1 MNIGDRLEAI
11 GKLVPQGC
19 VLADIGTDHAYL
31 PVWLLEQGK
40 IASAIAGDIAEG
52 PCLAA
57 KNTVSMH
64 GMKSKVEVRLGSGLK
79 VLQAGEADC
88 IAIAGMGAS
97 TMIEILE
104 ADMPLAVEAKR
115 LVLQPM
121 AGAASLRKWL
131 IQNGWCIVAEDLV
144 ADGRHLYEIMA
155 VERGESEAFS
165 DAVLEIGPSLIEAK
179 HPLLAQQFARQ
190 INNYKK
196 LLANMGKSEQA
207 KASEKYIAWEK
218 LVQELEALADACN
231 CK

>member
-64 GMKSKVEVRLGSGLK
+64 GMKGKVEVRLGSGLK
-79 VLQAGEADC
+79 VLQTGEADC

-131 IQNGWCIVAEDLV
+131 IQNGWHIVAEDLV

-179 HPLLAQQFARQ
+179 HPLLAKQFARQ

-207 KASEKYIAWEK
+207 RASEKYIAWEN

>member
-64 GMKSKVEVRLGSGLK
+64 GMKGKVEVRIGSGLK
-79 VLQAGEADC
+79 VLQTGEADC

-131 IQNGWCIVAEDLV
+131 IQNGWHIVAEDLV
-144 ADGRHLYEIMA
+144 ADGRHLYEIMVA
-155 VERGESEAFS
+155 ERGESEAFS

-179 HPLLAQQFARQ
+179 HSLLAQQFARQ

-207 KASEKYIAWEK
+207 RASEKYIAWEK

>member
-64 GMKSKVEVRLGSGLK
+64 GMKGKVEVRLGSGLK
-79 VLQAGEADC
+79 VLQTGEADC

-131 IQNGWCIVAEDLV
+131 IQNGWHIVAEDLV

-179 HPLLAQQFARQ
+179 HPLLAKQFARQ

>member
-19 VLADIGTDHAYL
+19 ILADIGTDHAYL

-64 GMKSKVEVRLGSGLK
+64 GMKGKVEVRLGSGLK

-131 IQNGWCIVAEDLV
+131 IQNGWHIVAEDLV

-165 DAVLEIGPSLIEAK
+165 DAALEIGPSLIEAK
-179 HPLLAQQFARQ
+179 HLLLAKQFARQ
-190 INNYKK
+190 MNNYKK

-207 KASEKYIAWEK
+207 KTSEKYIAWEK

>member
-11 GKLVPQGC
+11 GKLVPTGC

-31 PVWLLEQGK
+31 PVWLLEQGR
-40 IASAIAGDIAEG
+40 ISSAIAGDIAEG

-64 GMKSKVEVRLGSGLK
+64 GMKDRVEVRLGSGLK
-79 VLQAGEADC
+79 VLQAGEAEC

-97 TMIEILE
+97 TMIEILME
-104 ADMPLAVEAKR
+104 DMPLAVEAKR

-131 IQNGWCIVAEDLV
+131 CQNGWCIVAEDLV

-155 VERGESEAFS
+155 AERGESLAFS
-165 DAVLEIGPSLIEAK
+165 EAEYEIGPKLIEAK
-179 HPLLAQQFARQ
+179 NPLLAAQFARQ
-190 INNYKK
+190 IGGYRK
-196 LLANMGKSEQA
+196 LLDNMGKSEQA
-207 KASEKYIAWEK
+207 RESDKYRAWER

>member
-64 GMKSKVEVRLGSGLK
+64 GMKGKVEVRLGSGLK
-79 VLQAGEADC
+79 VLQTGEAHC
-88 IAIAGMGAS
+88 IAIAGMGAP

-131 IQNGWCIVAEDLV
+131 IQNGWHIVAEDLV

-155 VERGESEAFS
+155 AERGESANFS

-179 HPLLAQQFARQ
+179 HPLLAKQFARQ

-207 KASEKYIAWEK
+207 RASEKYIAWEK

>member
-64 GMKSKVEVRLGSGLK
+64 GMKGKVEVRLGSGLK

-165 DAVLEIGPSLIEAK
+165 DAVLEIGPSLIEAN
-179 HPLLAQQFARQ
+179 HPLLAKQFARQ

>member
-11 GKLVPQGC
+11 GKLVPVGC
-19 VLADIGTDHAYL
+19 TFADIGTDHAYL
-31 PVWLLEQGK
+31 PVWLLEHGK
-40 IASAIAGDIAEG
+40 ISSAIAGDIAEG

-57 KNTVSMH
+57 RNTVSMY
-64 GMKSKVEVRLGSGLK
+64 GMKGKVEVRLGSGLK
-79 VLQAGEADC
+79 VLKTGEAEC

-97 TMIEILE
+97 TMIEIFE

-115 LVLQPM
+115 MVLQPM

-131 IQNGWCIVAEDLV
+131 AKNGWHIVAEDLV
-144 ADGRHLYEIMA
+144 EDGRHLYEIIA
-155 VERGESEAFS
+155 VERGESEAYS
-165 DAVLEIGPSLIEAK
+165 EAAWEIGPKLIEAK
-179 HPLLAQQFARQ
+179 HPLLAKQFAKQ
-190 INNYKK
+190 INGYKK
-196 LLANMGKSEQA
+196 LLTNMGKSEQA

>member
-11 GKLVPQGC
+11 GKLVPHGY

-40 IASAIAGDIAEG
+40 IDSAIAGDIAEG

-64 GMKSKVEVRLGSGLK
+64 GMKGKVEVRLGSGLK

-131 IQNGWCIVAEDLV
+131 IQNGWHIVAEDLV

-179 HPLLAQQFARQ
+179 HLLLAKQFARQ

-207 KASEKYIAWEK
+207 RASEKYIAWEK

>member
-64 GMKSKVEVRLGSGLK
+64 GMKGKVEVRLGSGLK
-79 VLQAGEADC
+79 VLQTGEADC

-97 TMIEILE
+97 TMMEILE

-131 IQNGWCIVAEDLV
+131 IQNGWHIVAEDLV

-179 HPLLAQQFARQ
+179 HSLLAKQFARQ

-207 KASEKYIAWEK
+207 RTSEKYIAWEK

>member
-1 MNIGDRLEAI
+1 MNIGDRLEVI
-11 GKLVPQGC
+11 GKLVPHGC

-64 GMKSKVEVRLGSGLK
+64 GMKGKVEVRLGSGLK
-79 VLQAGEADC
+79 VLQTGEADC

-104 ADMPLAVEAKR
+104 ADMSLAVEAKR

-131 IQNGWCIVAEDLV
+131 IQNGWHIVAEDLV

-179 HPLLAQQFARQ
+179 HPLLAKQFARQ

-207 KASEKYIAWEK
+207 RASEKYIAWEK

>member
-64 GMKSKVEVRLGSGLK
+64 GMKGKVEVRLGSGLK

-97 TMIEILE
+97 TMMEILE

-131 IQNGWCIVAEDLV
+131 IQNGWHIVAEDLV

-165 DAVLEIGPSLIEAK
+165 DAALEIGPSLIEAK

-207 KASEKYIAWEK
+207 RASEKYIAWEK

>member
-64 GMKSKVEVRLGSGLK
+64 GMKGKVEVRLGSGLK

-155 VERGESEAFS
+155 VERGESETFS

-179 HPLLAQQFARQ
+179 HPLLAKQFERQ

-196 LLANMGKSEQA
+196 LLANMGKSKQA
-207 KASEKYIAWEK
+207 RASEKYIAWEK

>member
-1 MNIGDRLEAI
+1 
-11 GKLVPQGC
+11 
-19 VLADIGTDHAYL
+19 
-31 PVWLLEQGK
+31 
-40 IASAIAGDIAEG
+40 
-52 PCLAA
+52 
-57 KNTVSMH
+57 
-64 GMKSKVEVRLGSGLK
+64 
-79 VLQAGEADC
+79 
-88 IAIAGMGAS
+88 MGAS

-121 AGAASLRKWL
+121 AGAASSRKWL
-131 IQNGWCIVAEDLV
+131 IQNGWHIVAEDLV

-165 DAVLEIGPSLIEAK
+165 DAALEIGPSLIEAK
-179 HPLLAQQFARQ
+179 HSLLAKQFARQ

>member
-40 IASAIAGDIAEG
+40 IASAVAGDIAEG

-64 GMKSKVEVRLGSGLK
+64 GMKGRVEVRLGSGLK

-131 IQNGWCIVAEDLV
+131 IQNGWHIVAEDLV

-179 HPLLAQQFARQ
+179 HPLLAKQFARQ

-207 KASEKYIAWEK
+207 KASKKYLAWEK

>member
-57 KNTVSMH
+57 KNTVSIH
-64 GMKSKVEVRLGSGLK
+64 GMKGKVEVRLGSGLK

-179 HPLLAQQFARQ
+179 HPLLAKQFARQ

>member
-64 GMKSKVEVRLGSGLK
+64 GMKGKVEVRLGSGLK

-104 ADMPLAVEAKR
+104 ADMSLAVKAKR

-131 IQNGWCIVAEDLV
+131 IQNGWHIVAEDLV

-179 HPLLAQQFARQ
+179 HPLLAKQFERQ

-207 KASEKYIAWEK
+207 RASEKYIAWEK
-218 LVQELEALADACN
+218 LVQELEALEDACN

>member
-40 IASAIAGDIAEG
+40 IAGAIAGDIAEG

-64 GMKSKVEVRLGSGLK
+64 GMKGKVEVRLGSGLK
-79 VLQAGEADC
+79 VLQAGEAHC

-131 IQNGWCIVAEDLV
+131 IQNGWHIVAEDLV

-155 VERGESEAFS
+155 AERGESASFS
-165 DAVLEIGPSLIEAK
+165 EAVLEIGPSLIEAK

-207 KASEKYIAWEK
+207 RASEKYIAWEK

>member
-64 GMKSKVEVRLGSGLK
+64 GMKGKVEVRLGSGLK

-104 ADMPLAVEAKR
+104 ADMSLAVEAKR

-179 HPLLAQQFARQ
+179 HPLLAKQFARQ

-207 KASEKYIAWEK
+207 RASEKYIVWEK

>member
-64 GMKSKVEVRLGSGLK
+64 GMKGKVEVRLGSGLK
-79 VLQAGEADC
+79 VLQTGEADC

-131 IQNGWCIVAEDLV
+131 IQNGWHIVAEDLV

-207 KASEKYIAWEK
+207 RASEKYIAWEK

>member
-11 GKLVPQGC
+11 GKLVPHGC

-64 GMKSKVEVRLGSGLK
+64 GMKGKVEVRLGSGLK
-79 VLQAGEADC
+79 VLQTGEADC

-131 IQNGWCIVAEDLV
+131 IQNGWHIVAEDLV

-155 VERGESEAFS
+155 VERGESETFS

>member
-64 GMKSKVEVRLGSGLK
+64 GMKGKVEVRLGSGLK

-131 IQNGWCIVAEDLV
+131 IQNGWHIVAEDLV

>member
-64 GMKSKVEVRLGSGLK
+64 GIKGKVEVRLGSGLK

-131 IQNGWCIVAEDLV
+131 IQNGWHIVAEDLV
-144 ADGRHLYEIMA
+144 ADGRHLYEIMVA
-155 VERGESEAFS
+155 ERGESEAFS

-179 HPLLAQQFARQ
+179 HPLLAKQFARQ

-207 KASEKYIAWEK
+207 RASEKYAAWEK

>member
-11 GKLVPQGC
+11 GKLVPYGC

-64 GMKSKVEVRLGSGLK
+64 GMKGKVEVRLGSGLK
-79 VLQAGEADC
+79 VLQTGEADC

-131 IQNGWCIVAEDLV
+131 IQNGWHIVAEDLV

-165 DAVLEIGPSLIEAK
+165 DAILEIGPSLIEAK

-207 KASEKYIAWEK
+207 RASEKYIAWEK

>member
-40 IASAIAGDIAEG
+40 IDSAIAGDIAEG

-64 GMKSKVEVRLGSGLK
+64 GMKGKVEVRLGSGLK
-79 VLQAGEADC
+79 VLQAGEAHC

-121 AGAASLRKWL
+121 AGAAFLRKWL
-131 IQNGWCIVAEDLV
+131 IQNGWHIVAEDLV

-155 VERGESEAFS
+155 AERGESASFS

-207 KASEKYIAWEK
+207 RASEKYIAWEK

>member
-11 GKLVPQGC
+11 GKLVPHSC

-64 GMKSKVEVRLGSGLK
+64 GMKGKVEVRLGSGLK
-79 VLQAGEADC
+79 VLQAGEAHC

-104 ADMPLAVEAKR
+104 ADMSLAVEAKR

-131 IQNGWCIVAEDLV
+131 IQNGWHIVAEDLV

-179 HPLLAQQFARQ
+179 HPLLAKQFARQ

-207 KASEKYIAWEK
+207 RASEKYIAWEK

>member
-64 GMKSKVEVRLGSGLK
+64 GMKGRVEVRLGSGLK

-104 ADMPLAVEAKR
+104 ADMSLAVKAKR

-131 IQNGWCIVAEDLV
+131 IQNGWHIVAEDLV

-179 HPLLAQQFARQ
+179 HPLLAKQFERQ

-207 KASEKYIAWEK
+207 RASEKYIAWEK
-218 LVQELEALADACN
+218 LVQELEALEDACN

>member
-64 GMKSKVEVRLGSGLK
+64 GMKGKVEVRLGSGLK

-165 DAVLEIGPSLIEAK
+165 DAVLEIGPSLIEAE
-179 HPLLAQQFARQ
+179 HPLLAKQFARQ

-207 KASEKYIAWEK
+207 RASEKYIAWEK

>member
-79 VLQAGEADC
+79 VLQVGEADC

-97 TMIEILE
+97 TMIEILK

-144 ADGRHLYEIMA
+144 ADGRHLYEIMVA
-155 VERGESEAFS
+155 ERGESEAFS

-207 KASEKYIAWEK
+207 RASEKYIAWEK
-218 LVQELEALADACN
+218 LVKELEALADACN

>member
-11 GKLVPQGC
+11 GKLVLVGC

-40 IASAIAGDIAEG
+40 ITSAIAGDIAEG

-64 GMKSKVEVRLGSGLK
+64 GMKGKVEVRLGSGLK
-79 VLQAGEADC
+79 VLQADEAEC

-97 TMIEILE
+97 TMIEILM
-104 ADMPLAVEAKR
+104 ADMSLAVVAKR

-131 IQNGWCIVAEDLV
+131 CQNGWCIVAEDLV
-144 ADGRHLYEIMA
+144 ADGRHLYEIIA
-155 VERGESEAFS
+155 AERGESPSFSEAEY
-165 DAVLEIGPSLIEAK
+165 EIGPKLIADK
-179 HPLLAQQFARQ
+179 HPLLTRQFARQ
-190 INNYKK
+190 IGSYKK
-196 LLANMGKSEQA
+196 LLSNMGKSQQA
-207 KASEKYIAWEK
+207 RESTKYLAWEK

>member
-11 GKLVPQGC
+11 GKLVPHGC

-64 GMKSKVEVRLGSGLK
+64 GMKGKVEVRLGSGLK

-131 IQNGWCIVAEDLV
+131 IQNGWHIVAEDLV

-155 VERGESEAFS
+155 VERGGSEAFS

-179 HPLLAQQFARQ
+179 HPLLAKQFARQ

-207 KASEKYIAWEK
+207 RASEKYIAWEK

>member
-11 GKLVPQGC
+11 GKFVPHGC

-64 GMKSKVEVRLGSGLK
+64 GMKGKVEVRLGSGLK

-155 VERGESEAFS
+155 VERGESETFS

-179 HPLLAQQFARQ
+179 HPLLAKQFERQ

-207 KASEKYIAWEK
+207 RASEKYIAWEK

>member
-64 GMKSKVEVRLGSGLK
+64 GMKGKVEVRLGSGLK

-155 VERGESEAFS
+155 VERGKSEAFS

-179 HPLLAQQFARQ
+179 HLLLAQQFARQ

-207 KASEKYIAWEK
+207 RASEKYIAWEK

>member
-64 GMKSKVEVRLGSGLK
+64 GMKNKVEVRLGSGLK
-79 VLQAGEADC
+79 VLQVGEADC

-97 TMIEILE
+97 TMIEILK

-144 ADGRHLYEIMA
+144 ADGRHLYEIMVA
-155 VERGESEAFS
+155 ERGESEAFS

-207 KASEKYIAWEK
+207 RASEKYIAWEK
-218 LVQELEALADACN
+218 LVKELEALADACN

>member
-11 GKLVPQGC
+11 GKLVPHGC

-64 GMKSKVEVRLGSGLK
+64 GMKGKVEVRLGSGLK

-131 IQNGWCIVAEDLV
+131 IQNGWCIVTEDLV
-144 ADGRHLYEIMA
+144 ADGRHLYEIMVA
-155 VERGESEAFS
+155 ERGESEAFS
-165 DAVLEIGPSLIEAK
+165 DVVLEIGPSLIEAK
-179 HPLLAQQFARQ
+179 HPLLAKQFARQ

-207 KASEKYIAWEK
+207 RASEKYIAWEK

>member
-64 GMKSKVEVRLGSGLK
+64 GMKGKVEVRLGSGLK

-104 ADMPLAVEAKR
+104 ADMSLAVEAKR

-144 ADGRHLYEIMA
+144 ADGRHLYEIVA

-179 HPLLAQQFARQ
+179 HPLLAKQFARQ

-207 KASEKYIAWEK
+207 RASEKYIAWEK

>member
-64 GMKSKVEVRLGSGLK
+64 GMKGKVEVRLGSGLK

-97 TMIEILE
+97 TMMEILE

-179 HPLLAQQFARQ
+179 HPLLAKQFERQ

-207 KASEKYIAWEK
+207 RASEKYIAWEK